1 MTHILKI
8 LKQYKILISTLQF
21 RKQVMIQLSYKRETI
36 CNLATQHT
44 LDNLN
49 LKGMFPDIGHL
60 ITQTRSKLNRV
71 EDLLKGLFILL

>member
-49 LKGMFPDIGHL
+49 LKGMFPDIGHC
-60 ITQTRSKLNRV
+60 T
-71 EDLLKGLFILL
+71 LLRKHAVN